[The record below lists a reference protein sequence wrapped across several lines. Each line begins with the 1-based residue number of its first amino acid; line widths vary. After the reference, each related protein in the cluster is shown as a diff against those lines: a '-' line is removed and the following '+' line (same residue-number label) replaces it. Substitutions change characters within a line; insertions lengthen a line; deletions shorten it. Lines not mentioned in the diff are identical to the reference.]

1 MPRGKAAAK
10 KITKMEAMRQT
21 VASLGKDAGAKEIQ
35 DHLKKE
41 FGVEMS
47 TEMVYTYKGVA
58 LRQIGGKK
66 KGRRKKAKPTKV
78 AAAGTGGDG
87 ITVGDIQAVK
97 AIVDKLGARKVLE
110 LAEVLG

>member
-1 MPRGKAAAK
+1 MPTKAAAK

-21 VASLGKDAGAKEIQ
+21 VAKLGKDASAKEIQ

-41 FGVEMS
+41 LGIEMS
-47 TEMVYTYKGVA
+47 IEMVYTYKGVA
-58 LRQIGGKK
+58 LKQLGGKK
-66 KGRRKKAKPTKV
+66 KGKRRKAKPTKV
-78 AAAGTGGDG
+78 LAATTEADG
-87 ITVGDIQAVK
+87 ISVADIQAVK